1 MTPQQFV
8 ATWKNVTQTE
18 RATSQTHFNH
28 LCQLLGVDDPITGDP
43 TGETYAFEPGVRKA
57 SGGQGWADVWK
68 RGHFGWEYKGPKKDL
83 EAAYRQL
90 LNYKDALENPPL
102 LVVSDIQ
109 TIVVRSN
116 FTNSV
121 QRTRIFTVEGMLD
134 PAERDA
140 LRNVWTNPEAFRS
153 NRTAEAVTRDAAT
166 QFAKL
171 ADHLRAKGVEPDAAA
186 HYLIRLLFCLFAED
200 IGLLPKDLFTTLVHS
215 GHRQPA
221 RFNDQLRT
229 LFMAM
234 STGGY
239 FGADDIL
246 HINGRLFD
254 SADVID
260 LDSDALWILKTV
272 CDLDWSAIEP
282 AILGTLFT
290 RSLDPAMRAKL
301 GAQYTS
307 RDDIL
312 LIVEPVLMAPLRRR
326 WIEVKAQAEKL
337 AVDRDAATPGS
348 ARTKKESALRG
359 VLLGFAQELARVRVL
374 DPACGSGNF
383 LYVALLLLLD
393 LWKEV
398 STAAAD
404 LGLSLLMPNE
414 DQAPSPA
421 QLHGIEINEYAHELA
436 QVTIW
441 IGYIQWLRDNGF
453 GRPSEPVL
461 KPIDTIE
468 NRDAILAY
476 DEDGKPVDPEWPEA
490 EVVIGNPPFLGGK
503 KLLGTLGEEYLH
515 ALFVLYEGR
524 LDPRCDLV
532 CYWFERARARISDG
546 FTSRAGLLATQ
557 NIRSNTNREVLA
569 RISETGQIFFAW
581 SDRQWVLDGA
591 AVRVSIV
598 GFDDG
603 SEQHLNLDGEIVA
616 RINHD
621 LTSNVDLT
629 CARPLIENAGI
640 CLRPDE
646 RGGPFD
652 ISSGVAREM
661 LEAPQNVNGRPNSDV
676 VVPWMSGVDIARR
689 PRGRWIIDF
698 GTQATEEEASQYEQP
713 FRYVQKHVQ
722 PERESNR
729 IKRLGE
735 QWWIHRGPGHAMRAA
750 RSRLDRYIVTL
761 RVSKYPIFVF
771 LDQQYLPDVRLIF
784 FARQDDYFLGI
795 LQSRVHGEWA
805 FRTGTLHGVGN
816 DRTYITTTC
825 FETFPFP
832 WPPGTESSGDPLVQ
846 AIAEAASELV
856 EKRDRWLSPEGA
868 SEAELKKRT
877 LTNLYNAR
885 PMWLDLAHKRLD
897 AAVLDAY
904 GWPHDISEE
913 KLLERLLALNLARSG
928 ELVTDDSSD
937 PIPYDVEGN
946 ALEA

>member
-43 TGETYAFEPGVRKA
+43 TGQTYAFEPGVRKA

-83 EAAYRQL
+83 DEAYRQL

-102 LVVSDIQ
+102 LIVSDIQ

-121 QRTRIFTVEGMLD
+121 QRTRTFTVEGMLD

-140 LRNVWTNPEAFRS
+140 LRNVWIIPEAFRS
-153 NRTAEAVTRDAAT
+153 NKTTEAVTHDAAT

-171 ADHLRAKGVEPDAAA
+171 ADHLRAKGVEPEAAA

-200 IGLLPKDLFTTLVHS
+200 IGLLPKNLFTTLVHA

-229 LFMAM
+229 LFVAM

-290 RSLDPAMRAKL
+290 RSLDPAMRAQL

-326 WIEVKAQAEKL
+326 WHDVKAQAQKL
-337 AVDRDAATPGS
+337 AIERDAASAGS
-348 ARTKKESALRG
+348 ARTKKENALRD

-468 NRDAILAY
+468 QRDAILAF
-476 DEDGKPVDPEWPEA
+476 DEEGRPVEPEWPT
-490 EVVIGNPPFLGGK
+490 VDVIVGNPPFLGGGHRMRSELGDEVVDC
-503 KLLGTLGEEYLH
+503 LLN
-515 ALFVLYEGR
+515 LYEGR
-524 LDPRCDLV
+524 VAAAADLV
-532 CYWFERARARISDG
+532 CYWFERSREALELGSARRV
-546 FTSRAGLLATQ
+546 GLLATSS
-557 NIRSNTNREVLA
+557 IGASANREVLR
-569 RISETGQIFFAW
+569 RIKASGDIFLAW
-581 SDRQWVLDGA
+581 HNRPWVLAGA
-591 AVRVSIV
+591 AVRVAIV

-603 SEQHLNLDGEIVA
+603 TETERVLDGKAVSVI
-616 RINHD
+616 
-621 LTSNVDLT
+621 NVDLT
-629 CARPLIENAGI
+629 ALADVTTAQVLLENAS
-640 CLRPDE
+640 LSF
-646 RGGPFD
+646 RGDAKVGPFEVD
-652 ISSGVAREM
+652 RE
-661 LEAPQNVNGRPNSDV
+661 LAQAWLADTGNPNGQTNADVVRPWINASDV
-676 VVPWMSGVDIARR
+676 TRR
-689 PRGRWIIDF
+689 SRGLWIIDF
-698 GTQATEEEASQYEQP
+698 GVDMSESDAAQYEAP
-713 FRYVQKHVQ
+713 FEYARLKIR
-722 PERESNR
+722 PMRAGARSGD
-729 IKRLGE
+729 RLGIA
-735 QWWIHRGPGHAMRAA
+735 WWLHQRPRPNMRQAVA
-750 RSRLDRYIVTL
+750 PLQRFIVTPM
-761 RVSKYPIFVF
+761 VSRHRIFVWVKHPT
-771 LDQQYLPDVRLIF
+771 LPDQRLYV
-784 FARQDDYFLGI
+784 FAREDDYFFGI
-795 LQSRVHGEWA
+795 LQSRLHASWA
-805 FRTGTLHGVGN
+805 LATGGRHGVGN
-816 DRTYITTTC
+816 DPVYNGTTC

-832 WPPGTESSGDPLVQ
+832 WPPGDEPTDDPRVESIADAARVLVLQ
-846 AIAEAASELV
+846 
-856 EKRDRWLSPEGA
+856 RDRWLNPEGA

-877 LTNLYNAR
+877 LTQLYNAR
-885 PMWLDLAHKRLD
+885 PAWLDIAQKHLD
-897 AAVLDAY
+897 EAVLVAY
-904 GWPHDISEE
+904 GWPAKLEE
-913 KLLERLLALNLARSG
+913 DEILDRLLALNKERAAAATIGR
-928 ELVTDDSSD
+928 V
-937 PIPYDVEGN
+937 
-946 ALEA
+946 

>member
-8 ATWKNVTQTE
+8 ATWKHGTQTE

-28 LCQLLGVDDPITGDP
+28 LCQLLGVDDPVTGDP
-43 TGETYAFEPGVRKA
+43 TGQSYAFEPGVRKA
-57 SGGQGWADVWK
+57 SGGHGWADVWK

-83 EAAYRQL
+83 DEAYRQL

-121 QRTRIFTVEGMLD
+121 QRTRTFTVEGMLD
-134 PAERDA
+134 PVEREA
-140 LRNVWTNPEAFRS
+140 LRNVWISPEAFRS
-153 NRTAEAVTRDAAT
+153 NRTPEAVTRDAAT

-200 IGLLPKDLFTTLVHS
+200 IGLLPKSLFTTLVHA

-229 LFMAM
+229 LFVAM

-290 RSLDPAMRAKL
+290 RSLDPAMRAQL

-312 LIVEPVLMAPLRRR
+312 LIVEPVLMAPLRKR
-326 WIEVKAQAEKL
+326 WHEVKAQAQKL
-337 AVDRDAATPGS
+337 AVERDAAPVGS
-348 ARTKKESALRG
+348 ARTKKENALRD

-468 NRDAILAY
+468 QRDAIVAF
-476 DEDGKPVDPEWPEA
+476 DEEGQPVEPAWPPA
-490 EVVIGNPPFLGGK
+490 DVIMGNPPFLGTK
-503 KLLGTLGEEYLH
+503 KLRGQLGDAYVEAMFG
-515 ALFVLYEGR
+515 LYR
-524 LDPRCDLV
+524 SRIPNFSDLA
-532 CYWFERARARISDG
+532 CYWFERARAAIQAGDTR
-546 FTSRAGLLATQ
+546 RAGLLAT
-557 NIRSNTNREVLA
+557 NSIRGGENRRVLE
-569 RISETGQIFFAW
+569 RIKASGDIFMAW
-581 SDRQWVLDGA
+581 SDRDWILDGA
-591 AVRVSIV
+591 AVRVSMV
-598 GFDDG
+598 GFDNG
-603 SEQHLNLDGEIVA
+603 QIQERVLDGRAVL
-616 RINHD
+616 RINSD
-621 LTSNVDLT
+621 LTAESDLT
-629 CARPLIENAGI
+629 KARRLTENGKIAFIG
-640 CLRPDE
+640 DVKV
-646 RGGPFD
+646 GAFD
-652 ISSGVAREM
+652 LEPAVADTM
-661 LEAPQNVNGRPNSDV
+661 LAATGNPNERPNSDV
-676 VVPWMSGVDIARR
+676 VRPWINTLDVVRR
-689 PRGRWIIDF
+689 PRGMWIIDF
-698 GTQATEEEASQYEQP
+698 GVDMTQAQASGYEGPFEYVVEHVYPTRSQNKKPGYARKWWLHAEPCRGMREAIAP
-713 FRYVQKHVQ
+713 LNRFICTPTVAKHRVFVWMTHPTLADHQ
-722 PERESNR
+722 
-729 IKRLGE
+729 LVVV
-735 QWWIHRGPGHAMRAA
+735 A
-750 RSRLDRYIVTL
+750 RD
-761 RVSKYPIFVF
+761 
-771 LDQQYLPDVRLIF
+771 
-784 FARQDDYFLGI
+784 DDYFFGVLHSRLHELWSLRMGTWLGK
-795 LQSRVHGEWA
+795 
-805 FRTGTLHGVGN
+805 GN
-816 DRTYITTTC
+816 DPRYTPTTT

-832 WPPGTESSGDPLVQ
+832 WPPGQEPAGDSRVEAIANVARELVQ
-846 AIAEAASELV
+846 Q
-856 EKRDRWLSPEGA
+856 RDRWLNPEGA
-868 SEAELKKRT
+868 TETELKKRT
-877 LTNLYNAR
+877 LTQLYNAR
-885 PMWLDLAHKRLD
+885 PTWLDLAHKQLD

-904 GWPHDISEE
+904 GWSRDVADEE
-913 KLLERLLALNLARSG
+913 LLGWLLALN
-928 ELVTDDSSD
+928 
-937 PIPYDVEGN
+937 VERQPV
-946 ALEA
+946 